1 VATRH
6 VAARQVAASV
16 FSDAR
21 QPHTDALIVH
31 CLGRAYLASRGWTE
45 SEAEFKAG
53 RFKVNQW
60 KAARVAPKATRVALF
75 INSWAAAMRAED
87 RDDYTITE
95 YARFWRETERQAY
108 RLQEEFREL
117 WPEYVETNPTQ
128 LALQI
133 VKQGSLKL
141 SKDKKGNPQ
150 PFDVSV
156 EVTA

>member
-1 VATRH
+1 
-6 VAARQVAASV
+6 
-16 FSDAR
+16 
-21 QPHTDALIVH
+21 
-31 CLGRAYLASRGWTE
+31 
-45 SEAEFKAG
+45 
-53 RFKVNQW
+53 
-60 KAARVAPKATRVALF
+60 
-75 INSWAAAMRAED
+75 MRAED